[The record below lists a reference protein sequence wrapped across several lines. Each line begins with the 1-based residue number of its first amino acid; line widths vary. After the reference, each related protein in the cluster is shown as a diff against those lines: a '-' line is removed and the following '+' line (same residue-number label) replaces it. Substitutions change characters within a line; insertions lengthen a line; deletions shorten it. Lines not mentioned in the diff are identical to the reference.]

1 MSEINKKYLIISI
14 VLFFGIFALEGVL
27 GLFGIEESILF
38 LIYWVLYFVWLF
50 KGKGYLKKRSI

>member
-1 MSEINKKYLIISI
+1 MSDINKRYLIGSV
-14 VLFFGIFALEGVL
+14 VLFLGIIVLEGVL

-50 KGKGYLKKRSI
+50 KGKGYIKKRST

>member
-1 MSEINKKYLIISI
+1 MSDINKRYLLGSV
-14 VLFFGIFALEGVL
+14 VLFLGIFVLEEVL

-50 KGKGYLKKRSI
+50 KGKGYIKKRST

>member
-1 MSEINKKYLIISI
+1 MSDINKRYLLGSV
-14 VLFFGIFALEGVL
+14 VLFLGIFVLEGVL

-50 KGKGYLKKRSI
+50 KGKGYIKKRST